1 MWTAAA
7 SSALSVL
14 GWLLAL
20 VFVLVLLG
28 ALSQLFARSKPI
40 DKPFDGEAAWNDV
53 SPAQPH
59 SKRPLPEQ
67 PRRASSSKHIS
78 SDLPRSS
85 RPEYSR
91 QLSAPV
97 SPSTDARPLRSSPR
111 HAHLHTGRSS
121 SSSSSVFEKAKKNW
135 LLNMDD
141 AKKGGEISPPL
152 PTEQS
157 SSAEELR
164 TPLTPSDGDA
174 MPKEPLSPA
183 SPATTRR
190 APSPTSQKAVAAFV
204 HVLSFVIV
212 ASGLLLLVLVV
223 GCFDLAARPPAYSPH
238 CPELPRPL
246 FALLSSW
253 ARGLAFSS
261 SAVFDATAV
270 LATSLGNASSSAAAA
285 RSTMPREFAQL
296 LPPAQ
301 YAALAASVLVTVV
314 AIGAVASWRRDA
326 AAARL
331 SAPSPLTIDFAQL
344 HEGAASASPEQHDVV
359 GLLVGELESLGLEV
373 FRADPRGVQLPE
385 NVNLDNLERSQ
396 VFALVLTRDEY
407 ARETCMMEFKLALE
421 RGMPLALLREA
432 GARPSGPSELVHLVE
447 ATAQDP
453 SVLVVDFSD
462 DERAHAAQSV
472 LKLVERTAA
481 GAKDVHWQVFV
492 SHATRP
498 RVDSTL
504 HRPVSPIP
512 ERGPV
517 VAQPI
522 TTVRDSLAVLVAHV
536 SDRESTAALSRLI
549 TVQGGRGYLAADE
562 TRTLVA
568 VLRAKRLLRD
578 DSDGSETGE
587 VDAAA

>member
-28 ALSQLFARSKPI
+28 ALSQIFARSKPI
-40 DKPFDGEAAWNDV
+40 DKPFDGDASWNDV
-53 SPAQPH
+53 SPAQAH
-59 SKRPLPEQ
+59 VKRPLPPEQ

-78 SDLPRSS
+78 DSPRSS
-85 RPEYSR
+85 RPEFTR

-97 SPSTDARPLRSSPR
+97 SPSADAPPLRSSPR
-111 HAHLHTGRSS
+111 HAHLYAGRSS

-135 LLNMDD
+135 LLNLDD
-141 AKKGGEISPPL
+141 AKKSGEVSPPL

-164 TPLTPSDGDA
+164 TPLTPSDGDPL
-174 MPKEPLSPA
+174 PKEPLSPT
-183 SPATTRR
+183 SPGATRR

-204 HVLSFVIV
+204 HVLSFIIV
-212 ASGLLLLVLVV
+212 ASGLLALVLVV
-223 GCFDLAARPPAYSPH
+223 GCFDLAARPPAYSPR

-246 FALLSSW
+246 FSLLSSW

-261 SAVFDATAV
+261 SALFDATAAV
-270 LATSLGNASSSAAAA
+270 ATSLGNASSAAAA
-285 RSTMPREFAQL
+285 VRSNSSEL
-296 LPPAQ
+296 LPPAH
-301 YAALAASVLVTVV
+301 YAALAASVLVAVV
-314 AIGAVASWRRDA
+314 AIGAAASWRRDSA
-326 AAARL
+326 APQRA
-331 SAPSPLTIDFAQL
+331 SAPSPLTTLDFAQL
-344 HEGAASASPEQHDVV
+344 HEGGTGASPEQQHDVV
-359 GLLVGELESLGLEV
+359 GVLVGDLEAMGLEV

-396 VFALVLTRDEY
+396 VFVLVLTRDEY

-453 SVLVVDFSD
+453 SVLVADFSD
-462 DERAHAAQSV
+462 DERAHAVQSV

-492 SHATRP
+492 SHATRA

-549 TVQGGRGYLAADE
+549 AVQGGRGYLAADE
-562 TRTLVA
+562 TRTLIA

-578 DSDGSETGE
+578 DSEDGSE